1 MSQRSVLILGTRG
14 IPAAHGGFETF
25 AEQLSLF
32 LIGRGWHVAV
42 YCQHDVASLTRPSW
56 IDSWKGV
63 ERINIE
69 VVRTGPQATLEFD
82 WQSLRDA
89 ARRDSICLVLG
100 YNSAVF
106 LPYLRFMGRR
116 VVTNMDGL
124 EWSRRKW
131 NRPVR
136 AWFWINEWVAAWTS
150 HHLIADHPAIADHLA
165 TRRSRKAISMIPY
178 GGVPIDSPALEPVT
192 RLGLAPDRYLVSIA
206 RIEPENNI
214 LSIIE
219 AFTRKPRGCKLVVL
233 GPLDDRFPYHRAV
246 KAAVNHEVLLPGAIY
261 DAESVQALR
270 FHARAY
276 LHGHT
281 VGGTNPSLVEAL
293 WAGNAVIAHDNVFNR
308 WTAGEAQFFFS
319 DVDSCDAMIDRVL
332 TDSAAVATARMA
344 ARRRA
349 TETFG
354 WPAVLE
360 AYERRLMIEGGELA
374 PVAERDLVK
383 ARQP

>member
-32 LIGRGWHVAV
+32 LVGRGWHVAV
-42 YCQHDVASLTRPSW
+42 YCQHDVATVTRPSW

-69 VVRTGPQATLEFD
+69 VSRVGPQATLEFD
-82 WQSLRDA
+82 WHTIRDA

-100 YNSAVF
+100 YNSAIF
-106 LPYLRFMGRR
+106 LPYLRLMGRK

-124 EWSRRKW
+124 EWRRQKW

-136 AWFWINEWVAAWTS
+136 AWFWINEWIAAWTS

-165 TRRSRKAISMIPY
+165 TRRSRKAISMITY
-178 GGVPIDSPALEPVT
+178 GGVPIDSSSVEPLT
-192 RLGLAPDRYLVSIA
+192 RLGLAADRYFVSIA

-214 LSIIE
+214 LSIVE
-219 AFTRKPRGCKLVVL
+219 AFTRKPRGCKLVIL
-233 GPLDDRFPYHRAV
+233 GTLDDRFPYHRAV
-246 KAAVNHEVLLPGAIY
+246 KAAANDEVVLPGAIY
-261 DAESVQALR
+261 DAESVHALR

-276 LHGHT
+276 VHGHT

-293 WAGNAVIAHDNVFNR
+293 WAGNAVIAHDNAFNR

-319 DVDSCDAMIDRVL
+319 DVASCEAMIESVL
-332 TDSAAVATARMA
+332 TDSAAVATARLTARERA
-344 ARRRA
+344 A
-349 TETFG
+349 ETFG
-354 WPAVLE
+354 WRSVLE
-360 AYERRLMIEGGELA
+360 AYEQRLMVEGGELA
-374 PVAERDLVK
+374 PATERDLVK